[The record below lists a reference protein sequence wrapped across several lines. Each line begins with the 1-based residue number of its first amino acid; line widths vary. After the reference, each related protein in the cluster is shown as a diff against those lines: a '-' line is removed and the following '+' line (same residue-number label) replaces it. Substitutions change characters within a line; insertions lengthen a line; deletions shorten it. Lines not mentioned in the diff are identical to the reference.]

1 MALCVSVYGDG
12 VPWHALTPAQ
22 QAILTDGCGI
32 FTACG
37 RKVRIVMGSTK
48 NIKITTP
55 PDLATA
61 NAFLAE
67 KA

>member
-1 MALCVSVYGDG
+1 VETHGELADVCRPSVS
-12 VPWHALTPAQ
+12 H
-22 QAILTDGCGI
+22 GI